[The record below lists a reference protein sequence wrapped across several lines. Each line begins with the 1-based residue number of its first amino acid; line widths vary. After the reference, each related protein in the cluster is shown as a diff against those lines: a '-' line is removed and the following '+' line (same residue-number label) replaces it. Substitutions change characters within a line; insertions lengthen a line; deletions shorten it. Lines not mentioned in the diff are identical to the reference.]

1 MALNKTQL
9 QVHAMEIVK
18 AGLASGTIKLQGSNS
33 GTYNAE
39 HIKADVEYL
48 NGLINGITDN
58 LLSKRDND

>member
-1 MALNKTQL
+1 VALNKTQL

-18 AGLASGTIKLQGSNS
+18 AGLASGAIKLQGANSN
-33 GTYNAE
+33 GYNEA